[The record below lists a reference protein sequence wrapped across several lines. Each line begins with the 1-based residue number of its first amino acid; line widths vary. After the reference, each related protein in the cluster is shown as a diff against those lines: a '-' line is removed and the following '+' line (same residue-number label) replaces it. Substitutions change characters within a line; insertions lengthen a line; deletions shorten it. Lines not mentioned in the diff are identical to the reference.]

1 MVSPVDVLNRFFGY
15 ESFRPPQDEIIDTI
29 VAGDNAMVLMPTGGG
44 KSLCYQIPSI
54 VREGCGVVISP
65 LIALM
70 QNQVQAL
77 KISGIRAEFLNST
90 LELKDAKAI
99 ERMLLEGELDLLYLA
114 PERLTKPTLL
124 SLLRKSKI
132 SLFAIDEAHC
142 VSQWGHDFRQD
153 YLKLE
158 LLAKEFPKVPRIALT
173 ATADARTRKEIA
185 SRLRLTKS
193 KHFVVSFNRPN
204 IRYEIALKQ
213 NYRQQLLH
221 FLKERHPKDSGIVYC
236 LSRKK
241 TEEVAEWLQYEG
253 FDALPYHA
261 GLSAARRDRH
271 QVRFLRED
279 KIIIVATIAFGMG
292 IDKPDVRFVVQ
303 LDLPKTIES
312 YYQETGRAGRDGE
325 PADAWM
331 IYGLGDVGTLR
342 TMMAKSKA
350 SEDIKRIEQMK
361 LNALLGLCEITTCRR
376 RAILD
381 YFDEDAPSHCNNCD
395 TCLYP
400 LDTFDGTEPARKAL
414 STVLR
419 TEQKFGY
426 NHLVDVLLGKGN
438 SRVLQQNHHQLS
450 VFGIG
455 KDLKVEEW
463 KSLFRQLL
471 ARGYLKTNEHGSLV
485 FEEKSRALLR
495 GDKTIELRR
504 EMKIKGAKQL
514 SKTPLP
520 DYIDVAL
527 WEILRE
533 KRRELADAQGIPPYV
548 IFHNSTLKAMAME
561 QPRELKHFSRLPG
574 VGDRKLKKYG
584 SEFIVAINQYL
595 NQ

>member
-1 MVSPVDVLNRFFGY
+1 
-15 ESFRPPQDEIIDTI
+15 
-29 VAGDNAMVLMPTGGG
+29 
-44 KSLCYQIPSI
+44 
-54 VREGCGVVISP
+54 
-65 LIALM
+65 
-70 QNQVQAL
+70 
-77 KISGIRAEFLNST
+77 
-90 LELKDAKAI
+90 
-99 ERMLLEGELDLLYLA
+99 
-114 PERLTKPTLL
+114 
-124 SLLRKSKI
+124 
-132 SLFAIDEAHC
+132 
-142 VSQWGHDFRQD
+142 
-153 YLKLE
+153 
-158 LLAKEFPKVPRIALT
+158 
-173 ATADARTRKEIA
+173 
-185 SRLRLTKS
+185 
-193 KHFVVSFNRPN
+193 
-204 IRYEIALKQ
+204 
-213 NYRQQLLH
+213 
-221 FLKERHPKDSGIVYC
+221 
-236 LSRKK
+236 
-241 TEEVAEWLQYEG
+241 
-253 FDALPYHA
+253 
-261 GLSAARRDRH
+261 
-271 QVRFLRED
+271 
-279 KIIIVATIAFGMG
+279 
-292 IDKPDVRFVVQ
+292 
-303 LDLPKTIES
+303 
-312 YYQETGRAGRDGE
+312 
-325 PADAWM
+325 
-331 IYGLGDVGTLR
+331 
-342 TMMAKSKA
+342 MMAKSKA
-350 SEDIKRIEQMK
+350 PEDIKRIEQMK

-438 SRVLQQNHHQLS
+438 SRILQQNHHQLS

-533 KRRELADAQGIPPYV
+533 KRRELADAQGVPSYV

-561 QPRELKHFSRLPG
+561 QPRELNHFARLPG

>member
-1 MVSPVDVLNRFFGY
+1 MLLPLDILNRFFGY
-15 ESFRPPQDEIIDTI
+15 DSFRSPQEAIIDTI
-29 VAGDNAMVLMPTGGG
+29 VAGENALVLMPTGGG

-54 VREGCGVVISP
+54 ARVGCGIVISP

-77 KISGIRAEFLNST
+77 NLNGIRAEFLNST
-90 LELKDAKAI
+90 LKLQDAAAI
-99 ERMLLEGELDLLYLA
+99 EQMLLKGELELLYMA
-114 PERLTKPTLL
+114 PERLTKPSML

-132 SLFAIDEAHC
+132 GLFAIDEAHC

-185 SRLRLTKS
+185 SKLHLANA
-193 KHFVVSFNRPN
+193 KHFVVSFDRPN
-204 IRYEIALKQ
+204 IRYQIALKQ
-213 NYRQQLLH
+213 NYRQQLLR
-221 FLKERHPKDSGIVYC
+221 FLKDEHPNDSGIIYC

-241 TEEVAEWLQYEG
+241 TDEVAEWLPHEG
-253 FDALPYHA
+253 FNALSYHA
-261 GLSAARRDRH
+261 GLSSEQRDRH
-271 QVRFLRED
+271 QSRFLNED
-279 KIIIVATIAFGMG
+279 GIIIVATIAFGMG
-292 IDKPDVRFVVQ
+292 IDKPDVRFVAH
-303 LDLPKTIES
+303 LDLPKTIEA
-312 YYQETGRAGRDGE
+312 YYQETGRAGRDGG
-325 PADAWM
+325 PANAWM
-331 IYGLGDVGTLR
+331 VYGLGDVGKLR
-342 TMMAKSKA
+342 TMLAKSTA

-361 LNALLGLCEITTCRR
+361 LNALLGFCEITTCRR
-376 RAILD
+376 KALLN
-381 YFDEDAPSHCNNCD
+381 YFDEDAPNYCNNCD

-400 LDTFDGTEPARKAL
+400 VDTFDGTEPAQKAL

-426 NHLVDVLLGKGN
+426 NHLVDVLLGRTN
-438 SRVLQQNHHQLS
+438 SKVIEQKHDKLS

-455 KDLKVEEW
+455 KDFNPYEW

-471 ARGYLKTNEHGSLV
+471 ARGYLKTNEHGSLIV
-485 FEEKSRALLR
+485 EERSRAVLK
-495 GDKTIELRR
+495 GNKTIQLRNDTST
-504 EMKIKGAKQL
+504 KAAKQL
-514 SKTPLP
+514 TRTSLP
-520 DYIDVAL
+520 DNIDVAL
-527 WEILRE
+527 WEVLRA

-548 IFHNSTLKAMAME
+548 IFHDRTLKALAEE
-561 QPRELKHFSRLPG
+561 QPRDLKHFARLHG

-584 SEFIVAINQYL
+584 VEFIMVIKQYL

>member
-1 MVSPVDVLNRFFGY
+1 MLSPVDILNRFFGH
-15 ESFRPPQDEIIDTI
+15 ESFRSPQDEIIDTI

-54 VREGCGVVISP
+54 ARVGCGIVISP

-77 KISGIRAEFLNST
+77 NLNGIRAEFLNST
-90 LELKDAKAI
+90 LKLQDAAAI
-99 ERMLLEGELDLLYLA
+99 EQMLLKGELELLYMA
-114 PERLTKPTLL
+114 PERLTKPSML

-132 SLFAIDEAHC
+132 GLFAIDEAHC

-185 SRLRLTKS
+185 SKLHLANA
-193 KHFVVSFNRPN
+193 KHFVVSFDRPN
-204 IRYEIALKQ
+204 IRYQIALKQ
-213 NYRQQLLH
+213 NYRQQLLR
-221 FLKERHPKDSGIVYC
+221 FLKDEHPNDSGIIYC

-241 TEEVAEWLQYEG
+241 TDEVAEWLPHEG
-253 FDALPYHA
+253 FNALSYHA
-261 GLSAARRDRH
+261 GLSSEQRDRH
-271 QVRFLRED
+271 QSRFLNED
-279 KIIIVATIAFGMG
+279 GIIIVATIAFGMG
-292 IDKPDVRFVVQ
+292 IDKPDVRFVVH
-303 LDLPKTIES
+303 LDLPKTIEA
-312 YYQETGRAGRDGE
+312 YYQETGRAGRDGG
-325 PADAWM
+325 PANAWM
-331 IYGLGDVGTLR
+331 VYGLGDVGKLR
-342 TMMAKSKA
+342 TMLAKSTA

-361 LNALLGLCEITTCRR
+361 LNALLGFCEITTCRR

-400 LDTFDGTEPARKAL
+400 FDTFDGTEPAQKAL

-426 NHLVDVLLGKGN
+426 NHLVDVLLGRTN
-438 SRVLQQNHHQLS
+438 SKVIEQKHDKLS

-455 KDLKVEEW
+455 KDFNPYEW

-471 ARGYLKTNEHGSLV
+471 ARGYLKTNEHGSLIV
-485 FEEKSRALLR
+485 EERSRAVLK
-495 GDKTIELRR
+495 GNKTIQLRNDTST
-504 EMKIKGAKQL
+504 KAAKQL
-514 SKTPLP
+514 TRTSLP
-520 DYIDVAL
+520 DNIDVAL
-527 WEILRE
+527 WEVLRA

-548 IFHNSTLKAMAME
+548 IFHDRTLKALAEE
-561 QPRELKHFSRLPG
+561 QPRDLKHFARLHG

-584 SEFIVAINQYL
+584 VEFIMVIKQYL

>member
-292 IDKPDVRFVVQ
+292 IDKPDVRFVVH

-350 SEDIKRIEQMK
+350 PEDIKRIEQMK

-584 SEFIVAINQYL
+584 LEFIVAINQYL

>member
-292 IDKPDVRFVVQ
+292 IDKPDVRFVVH

-438 SRVLQQNHHQLS
+438 RRVLQQNHHQLS

-533 KRRELADAQGIPPYV
+533 KRRELADLQGIPPYV

-561 QPRELKHFSRLPG
+561 QPRELNHFARLPG

>member
-292 IDKPDVRFVVQ
+292 IDKPDVRFVVH

-350 SEDIKRIEQMK
+350 PEDIKRIEQMK

-400 LDTFDGTEPARKAL
+400 FDTFDGTEPARKAL

-584 SEFIVAINQYL
+584 LEFIVAINQYL

>member
-292 IDKPDVRFVVQ
+292 IDKPDVRFVVH

-325 PADAWM
+325 AADAWM

-350 SEDIKRIEQMK
+350 PEDIKRIEQMK

-533 KRRELADAQGIPPYV
+533 KRRELADLQGIPPYV

-584 SEFIVAINQYL
+584 LEFIVAINQYL

>member
-292 IDKPDVRFVVQ
+292 IDKPDVRFVVH

-350 SEDIKRIEQMK
+350 PEDIKRIEQMK

-561 QPRELKHFSRLPG
+561 QPRELNHFARLPG

-584 SEFIVAINQYL
+584 LEFIVAINQYL

>member
-292 IDKPDVRFVVQ
+292 IDKPDVRFVVH

-350 SEDIKRIEQMK
+350 PEDIKRIEQMK

-561 QPRELKHFSRLPG
+561 QPRELNHFARLPG